1 MATKKVEATQDATQQ
16 NQNTQAIQDD
26 STVFIAQV
34 LNVYGRTGAGGD
46 VNVCR
51 VLLRHNGKSIFRS
64 VQGPVEVGHL
74 LALRECVRESRRS
87 R

>member
-1 MATKKVEATQDATQQ
+1 MAKNVEANQETAAQT
-16 NQNTQAIQDD
+16 QNTPEEE
-26 STVFIAQV
+26 TVYIAQV

>member
-1 MATKKVEATQDATQQ
+1 MAKNVEATQENTQQ
-16 NQNTQAIQDD
+16 TQNTTEEE
-26 STVFIAQV
+26 TVYIAQV

>member
-1 MATKKVEATQDATQQ
+1 MAKNVEATEEAVKQ
-16 NQNTQAIQDD
+16 TQA
-26 STVFIAQV
+26 TTEENTCYIAQV

-51 VLLRHNGKSIFRS
+51 VLLRHNGKTLFRS
-64 VQGPVEVGHL
+64 VQGPVEPGHL

>member
-1 MATKKVEATQDATQQ
+1 MAKNVEANQETTTQT
-16 NQNTQAIQDD
+16 QNTPEEE
-26 STVFIAQV
+26 TVYIAQV

>member
-1 MATKKVEATQDATQQ
+1 MGKQVK
-16 NQNTQAIQDD
+16 NTQEAQQQASNVAEDD
-26 STVFIAQV
+26 QVFIAQV
-34 LNVYGRTGAGGD
+34 TDVYNRTGAGGD
-46 VNVCR
+46 VTICR